1 MLWRERIFQM
11 KESVVR
17 HEYGSDCRRH
27 NVRFEERA
35 REFILL
41 ATVNFYERSQRETN
55 KSAAVRSG
63 TTYYQCVE
71 SAG

>member
-1 MLWRERIFQM
+1 MIVPWQKPFRGTPINPAHPM
-11 KESVVR
+11 
-17 HEYGSDCRRH
+17 
-27 NVRFEERA
+27 A
-35 REFILL
+35 RGLAAAYPFNEAT